1 VLVAALLALVP
12 ATAGAHGGPLPP
24 GFRDTVAIP
33 GLNSPTVF
41 RIAADGEVFVAQK
54 GGKILVFENLQDK
67 TPKVFADL
75 RKQTYDYGDRGLL
88 GLALDPDFPAR
99 PYVYALYT
107 FDHVIGDDAP
117 GAYPHWGSAASGY
130 EGDESCIAASGGEVD
145 ACPVSGRLVRLT
157 DENDAGVAE
166 KTLVEGWC
174 QQFSS
179 HSIGDLNFGP
189 EGALYA
195 SGGEGASFG
204 EPDYGQLG
212 AWPHANQCGDPP
224 REGGSLRSQDLLTP
238 FDPSDPTD
246 PTGLSGTVIRVDPET
261 GEGWP
266 GNPLASSLDA
276 NERRIVA
283 FGFRNPFRFA
293 IDPVRGEAFVGNV
306 GSDFYESIDRFPLSP
321 SAPYNFGWP
330 CFEGPEPM
338 PGFESLELPLCEGLY
353 EQPGAVTEPLY
364 YYGHGESPVTPEDEC
379 SGENGSAIAGMAVYR
394 RSAFPGLTNL
404 FPAKYDGAL
413 FFADAVRGCI
423 YVILADAQGELDP
436 LTAQPFLDE
445 SSPYSGADIQVGPDG
460 DLYYLSLYADEGLHR
475 ISYDPG
481 APTASLVADREWGPL
496 DHNRFTVNLDATGST
511 DPDGEALE
519 YAWDLD
525 GDGEFEDESDDTTKT
540 LTFEGAQNREI
551 GLRVTDPTG
560 AEGIDEITIYPGDS
574 PPRIV
579 IEKPEETLTWG
590 VGQEIEFY
598 GKAWPEG
605 GAGTQL
611 PASHLVWRTT
621 LAHCPGGPDAC
632 HRHPLR
638 TFAGVE
644 TGTLVAPSH
653 DYPSF
658 IDFELTATDSRGLA
672 ATETVRLQPRAVTL
686 DLRSNPPGIALG
698 IGNTTHAT
706 PFAMTA
712 IEGTNVAL
720 SAPQQAQVG
729 GNTYTF
735 EGWSDGGARVHS
747 VLVLASASGPYTAV
761 YSGPPLPEEPG
772 EEEPGVEESPTAPPA
787 TGGDASGR
795 PGGSLDQVA
804 AGPPAPPTISVHPRA
819 STAATSARFV
829 FAGTTAGLRYVCR
842 LDRRPYTPCGS
853 PLAYRRL
860 RPGRHTFRVAV
871 ADADGAPAS
880 AAAVFSWRVL
890 VPAPEPRLARNG
902 PRF

>member
-1 VLVAALLALVP
+1 M
-12 ATAGAHGGPLPP
+12 
-24 GFRDTVAIP
+24 
-33 GLNSPTVF
+33 
-41 RIAADGEVFVAQK
+41 AQK
-54 GGKILVFENLQDK
+54 GGKILVFEDLQDK
-67 TPKVFADL
+67 TPQVFADL
-75 RKQTYDYGDRGLL
+75 REQVYDYGDRGLL
-88 GLALDPDFPAR
+88 GLALDPGFPAR

-117 GAYPHWGSAASGY
+117 GAYPHWGSAASEY

-157 DENDAGVAE
+157 DDNGAGVAE

-179 HSIGDLNFGP
+179 HSIGDLSFGP

-224 REGGSLRSQDLLTP
+224 EEGGSLRSQDLLTP
-238 FDPSDPTD
+238 FDPAQPTD

-266 GNPLASSLDA
+266 GNPLAASADA
-276 NERRIVA
+276 DERRIVA

-321 SAPYNFGWP
+321 PAPVNFGWP

-353 EQPGAVTEPLY
+353 EHPGSVREPLY
-364 YYGHGESPVTPEDEC
+364 YYGHGESPVTPGDDC
-379 SGENGSAIAGMAVYR
+379 SGENGSAIAGMTVYR
-394 RSAFPGLTNL
+394 RGAFPGQPNL

-423 YVILADAQGELDP
+423 YVILADAEGELDP
-436 LTAQPFLDE
+436 LTAQPFLAE
-445 SSPYSGADIQVGPDG
+445 SSPYSGADVQVGPDG

-481 APTASLVADREWGPL
+481 APTASLAADREWGPL
-496 DHNRFTVNLDATGST
+496 SGNHFTVHLDATGST

-525 GDGEFEDESDDTTKT
+525 GDGEFEDESNDTTKT

-551 GLRVTDPTG
+551 GLRVTDPGG
-560 AEGIDEITIYPGDS
+560 AEGVDQVTIYPGDS

-579 IEKPEETLTWG
+579 IEKPKEEAGTTPTWG
-590 VGQEIEFY
+590 VGQEIELY
-598 GKAWPEG
+598 GKAWPEA

-644 TGTLVAPSH
+644 AGTLVAPNH

-672 ATETVRLQPRAVTL
+672 ATRTVRLQPRAVTL
-686 DLRSNPPGIALG
+686 DLRSEPPGIALG
-698 IGNTTHAT
+698 VGNATHAT
-706 PFAMTA
+706 PFATTA
-712 IEGTNVAL
+712 IEAANVTL
-720 SAPQQAQVG
+720 SAPSQAQIG
-729 GNTYTF
+729 GASYTF
-735 EGWSDGGARVHS
+735 EGWSDGGARTHS
-747 VLVLASASGPYTAV
+747 VLAGASATYTAV
-761 YSGPPLPEEPG
+761 YSGPALPEEPDG
-772 EEEPGVEESPTAPPA
+772 EEEAAPPA
-787 TGGDASGR
+787 GGGSEGR
-795 PGGSLDQVA
+795 P
-804 AGPPAPPTISVHPRA
+804 GPPAPPPDPAAPAAPTIGVHPRA
-819 STAATSARFV
+819 STAATTARFV
-829 FAGTTAGLRYVCR
+829 FAAAAGQRYLCK
-842 LDRRPYTPCGS
+842 LDRRPYAPCGS
-853 PLAYRRL
+853 PQSYRRL
-860 RPGRHTFRVAV
+860 RPGRHTFRVVV
-871 ADADGAPAS
+871 AGADGEPAS
-880 AAAVFSWRVL
+880 APAVFSWRV
-890 VPAPEPRLARNG
+890 VAPVAEPRPGRRGKSAAR
-902 PRF
+902 